1 MKFTDLIDNY
11 LRDYINESVTLN
23 IISLIK
29 TIKLCEDIENVTID
43 NYVYSNNKY
52 AMNIYDGD
60 IIRGYQ
66 RYVIWYIYKNKDY
79 DIQMCSIYEDY
90 YNDSLAGN
98 NNDDIM
104 GVRHNFK
111 ELEIEYMALA
121 IKK

>member
-66 RYVIWYIYKNKDY
+66 RYVIWYIYKNDNY
-79 DIQMCSIYEDY
+79 DIQIISIYEEDT
-90 YNDSLAGN
+90 NGWLVGN
-98 NNDDIM
+98 IYDNNEV
-104 GVRHNFK
+104 GLKHKFK
-111 ELEIEYMALA
+111 ELEIEYLIA
-121 IKK
+121 

>member
-43 NYVYSNNKY
+43 NYIYSNNKY

-60 IIRGYQ
+60 IIKGYQ
-66 RYVIWYIYKNKDY
+66 RYVIWYIYKNDNY
-79 DIQMCSIYEDY
+79 DIQIISIHEGY
-90 YNDSLAGN
+90 YNDWLAGN
-98 NNDDIM
+98 DNDDM
-104 GVRHNFK
+104 FGVKHKFK
-111 ELEIEYMALA
+111 ELEIEYLMV
-121 IKK
+121 